1 MSTKLLSEDQ
11 KSMSH
16 HHTIPVGIIE
26 GFFGRSW
33 SFESRC
39 AYAKFL
45 AQHQFD
51 FYIYAPKNDNNLRRS
66 WQEDWP
72 QETKNQL
79 LNLRNT
85 YLENRIAFGI
95 GLSPLDIWRNT
106 NDKDYS
112 QYKKRL
118 QQLNDLSPEILCIL
132 FDDMRGDLPDLA
144 RIQIELT
151 HIAADVSNANK
162 IIFCPSYYSTDP
174 VLEKVFGKMPD
185 NYWQDLGKGM
195 DESINFFWTGEKVCS
210 ESYSSSHLQS
220 VDDIFQRKV
229 FLWDNYPVNDGAIKS
244 QRLHLL
250 PFHSSHANL
259 APYISG
265 HAANPMNQAHLS
277 QIPLL
282 SLSYHH
288 QEKTPLK
295 TEQIF
300 IEIAGEQLGQQL
312 LQDANFFQTPG
323 LKDLN
328 ADQKQRYIDRY
339 QTYLPNP
346 LAAEVI
352 DWLQGGYVFD
362 PACLTE

>member
-1 MSTKLLSEDQ
+1 MSTKLLSEDH
-11 KSMSH
+11 KSMTH
-16 HHTIPVGIIE
+16 HNTIPVGIIE

-33 SFESRC
+33 SDESRC

-51 FYIYAPKNDNNLRRS
+51 FYIYAPKNDTYLRRH
-66 WQEDWP
+66 WQQDWP
-72 QETKNQL
+72 AETKNQL
-79 LNLRNT
+79 LHLRNI
-85 YLENRIAFGI
+85 YADNQIAFGI
-95 GLSPLDIWRNT
+95 GLSPLEIWRDT
-106 NDKDYS
+106 EDKDYS

-118 QQLNDLSPEILCIL
+118 QQLNDLSPDILCIL

-144 RIQIELT
+144 NIQIELT
-151 HIAADVSNANK
+151 HIAADITDANK

-174 VLEKVFGKMPD
+174 ILEKVFGKMPD

-195 DESINFFWTGEKVCS
+195 DESIEFFWTGEKVCS

-220 VDDIFQRKV
+220 IEEIFQRKV

-250 PFHSSHANL
+250 PFHSSHADL
-259 APYISG
+259 EPYISG
-265 HAANPMNQAHLS
+265 HAVNPMNQAYLS

-282 SLSYHH
+282 SLAIAYKNKPDM
-288 QEKTPLK
+288 QMEK
-295 TEQIF
+295 IF
-300 IEIAGEQLGQQL
+300 IEIGGEQLAQEL
-312 LQDANFFQTPG
+312 LKDTEFFQTSG

-328 ADQKQRYIDRY
+328 ADQKQSYIDRY
-339 QTYLPNP
+339 QAYLPHP
-346 LAAEVI
+346 LAIEVM
-352 DWLQGGYVFD
+352 DWLKGEYTFD